1 MGSLSP
7 SARRLRSSSAPRL
20 PRTRYAYIPFL
31 LCIFLLYFS
40 QVPPAQFATT
50 APTLKKIPKPSDSKS
65 AGKSTP
71 AKKKPAAEVDI
82 SKLNAEQLREMLS
95 QLMKKETAKK
105 TAKKQEPAL
114 GRAPSALVARTCSGF
129 FDVINEIAR
138 TCKMEGAT
146 LKLTVSGSRGV
157 RGGSMFVHFKVILN
171 DKSEM
176 VFVLEFRSVLSG
188 SNMLAAYELFAELQ
202 QHLDA
207 KGRFPEAVAIAIFV
221 VLNERFRTNP
231 EPHCSRK
238 VCMAEGKRLQSLV
251 GNSGIDISAL
261 IGEIYDLLMQNNVY
275 PHLLRLVPAPFSC
288 ACSRF
293 PFEAQFPHLY
303 KHILE
308 NGVTPRPSNEED
320 AAPAEAAPADA
331 SAAESNGEEEEDEEE
346 NATGPD
352 DDGDDDDE

>member
-1 MGSLSP
+1 MD
-7 SARRLRSSSAPRL
+7 
-20 PRTRYAYIPFL
+20 
-31 LCIFLLYFS
+31 IFLLYFIFS

-71 AKKKPAAEVDI
+71 AKKKKPAADVDI
-82 SKLNAEQLREMLS
+82 STLNAEQLREMLS
-95 QLMKKETAKK
+95 LMMKKEATKK
-105 TAKKQEPAL
+105 QAKKQEPAL
-114 GRAPSALVARTCSGF
+114 GRAPSALVARTCSDF
-129 FDVINEIAR
+129 FAVINEIAG
-138 TCKMEGAT
+138 TCKMPGAT

-157 RGGSMFVHFKVILN
+157 RGGSMFIHFKVILK
-171 DKSEM
+171 DKTEM
-176 VFVLEFRSVLSG
+176 VFVLEFRSVPSG

-207 KGRFPEAVAIAIFV
+207 KGRFPEAVAIALFV

-231 EPHCSRK
+231 DPHCSRK

-251 GNSGIDISAL
+251 GNCGIDISSL
-261 IGEIYDLLMQNNVY
+261 IGEIYDLVMQNNVY
-275 PHLLRLVPAPFSC
+275 PHFLRLVPAPFSC
-288 ACSRF
+288 ACIRF
-293 PFEAQFPHLY
+293 PFDAQFPHLY

-308 NGVTPRPSNEED
+308 NGVTPRPSDEED

-331 SAAESNGEEEEDEEE
+331 SESNGEEEEEDEEE

-352 DDGDDDDE
+352 DDGDDDE